1 MKTQNKAG
9 LAPEFQTKDAKK
21 GMSFEKKLLICLGG
35 ACVIMVLVLLAMD
48 AYGARRQR
56 FQSAL
61 YPYSITY
68 YTGTFEYNQVLL
80 GAAEGESTY
89 MERFD
94 AKNAEEEYY
103 ISIVSIDPQESLDD
117 VLEAFQSDGDYSFNV
132 EEDVTFGKEDYT
144 ATRITYIDE
153 SGAVPAEVSYYYML
167 DRELLITTCTDAQ
180 HKAEIEE
187 MLKSVEFR

>member
-9 LAPEFQTKDAKK
+9 LAPELQAKDAKK
-21 GMSFEKKLLICLGG
+21 RMSFEKKLLICLGC

-48 AYGARRQR
+48 AYGARQQR
-56 FQSAL
+56 FQSTL

-68 YTGTFEYNQVLL
+68 NTGSFEYNQVLL
-80 GAAEGESTY
+80 GAAEGVSTY

-94 AKNAEEEYY
+94 AKNATEEYY

-117 VLEAFQSDGDYSFNV
+117 VLEAFRSDGDYSFNV
-132 EEDVTFGKEDYT
+132 EEDITFGKEDYK
-144 ATRITYIDE
+144 ATRITYIDD
-153 SGAVPAEVSYYYML
+153 SGAVPAEVCYYYML
-167 DRELLITTCTDAQ
+167 DRELLITTCTDSQ

-187 MLKSVEFR
+187 MLKSVEFK